1 MRKEQINS
9 IIIKIVFIILIIN
22 LPSIGQILAKNGFHF
37 QESPVLLKQGILGNG
52 IVDILVKDSI
62 VWIATGYG
70 LNKTSDEGDN
80 WTQFTT
86 HNYIGKGGVTAMTY
100 MDEQTLWIA
109 TSFDTITG
117 DEGSLAAGGGL
128 NYTRDGGQ
136 TWDHV
141 PQPVDSR
148 DETEYKPTTT
158 NVQNLTFDIAALD
171 STIWIAS
178 FGGGLRR
185 SDDMGKTWQVV
196 TTDGIPFSALEFLN
210 HRAFSVISGNGNLW
224 VGTAEGISKSMDN
237 GETWQRM
244 TSKNQEFAISGNF
257 VVALAYQEF
266 ANTIWAATIETDTS
280 EIRAVSKSEDGGLS
294 WTIMLEG
301 TFPHNFAFDNER
313 VYVAA
318 DEGIFISDD
327 GGENWYI
334 LPHIRDDS
342 SGEEILTSIYYSAG
356 VSYNDTESM
365 FWAGSA
371 DGLAMTFDNGNSW
384 RVFRSFESTRK
395 MNSPDAYV
403 YPSPFSP
410 SRSGYVRF
418 QYDISA
424 SGEILI
430 EIFDF
435 SMDKVATIRDYKY
448 LDSQIDADRS
458 TKWDGRA
465 DNGNIV
471 ASGVYLFRLKLAN
484 KVAWGKVVV
493 IN

>member
-1 MRKEQINS
+1 MLSVKNKSLFILMFVMMLWINS
-9 IIIKIVFIILIIN
+9 FTQVLYKDAYKIYT
-22 LPSIGQILAKNGFHF
+22 
-37 QESPVLLKQGILGNG
+37 SPKLVQNGILGNG
-52 IVDILVKDSI
+52 IVDILVKDSV
-62 VWIATGYG
+62 VWIATGFG
-70 LNKTSDEGDN
+70 LNKTIDEGDS

-128 NYTRDGGQ
+128 SYTRDGGQ

-141 PQPVDSR
+141 PQPIDSR
-148 DETEYKPTTT
+148 NETEYKPTTT

-196 TTDGIPFSALEFLN
+196 TTDGIPFSVLEFLN
-210 HRAFSVISGNGNLW
+210 HRAFSVISENGNLW

-244 TSKNQEFAISGNF
+244 TSKNQEFPISGNF

-313 VYVAA
+313 VYVAT
-318 DEGIFISDD
+318 DEGMFISDD

-342 SGEEILTSIYYSAG
+342 NGEEILTSIYYSAG

-365 FWAGSA
+365 YWAGSA
-371 DGLAMTFDNGNSW
+371 GGLAMTSDNGNSW

-395 MNSPDAYV
+395 MNSAAAYA

-410 SRSGYVRF
+410 SRNGYVRF
-418 QYDISA
+418 QYDISG
-424 SGEILI
+424 SGEVLV
-430 EIFDF
+430 EVFDF
-435 SMDKVATIRDYKY
+435 SMDKVATIQDYKY
-448 LDSQIDADRS
+448 LDDPVDADRS
-458 TKWDGRA
+458 TKWDGRG

-471 ASGVYLFRLKLAN
+471 ASGVYLFRLKLVD
-484 KVAWGKVVV
+484 KVVWGKVVV